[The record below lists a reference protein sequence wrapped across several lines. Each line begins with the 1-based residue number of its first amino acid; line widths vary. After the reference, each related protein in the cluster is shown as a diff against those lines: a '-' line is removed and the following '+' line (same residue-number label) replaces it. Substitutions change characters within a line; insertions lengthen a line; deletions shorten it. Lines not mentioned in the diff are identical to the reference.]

1 MTHHIFKSLAAIALG
16 AMLLAGCGKDNKDNG
31 KPEATQIKQT
41 ECGQHF
47 ETQAKDLAEGE
58 QYVVEWLDGHRR

>member
-1 MTHHIFKSLAAIALG
+1 MTHHIIKPLAVLAMG
-16 AMLLAGCGKDNKDNG
+16 AVLLAGCGKDNKDNG

-47 ETQAKDLAEGE
+47 ETQAKASPRASSTSWSGSTAP
-58 QYVVEWLDGHRR
+58 QG